1 MRILDLYIARTVMAH
16 SLLAMGVLLGLFMFV
31 TLVDQ
36 LREIGTGNYDI
47 YAALRYVALSLPQ
60 QIYELFPMAVLL
72 GAILG
77 LSSLA
82 VDSELIVMRA
92 SGVSLLQIAGS
103 VLKLGVIFAVVA
115 VLLGEFVTPRTETWA
130 ERGRAEA
137 LQDTVNQRKDYGLWM
152 RDHATYI
159 SVGEVLPDLSLIDLR
174 VFEFDI
180 NGRMRSAVAAAQG
193 RFELQ
198 GRRWRLEDVRQSLF
212 EDEQVRS
219 VNVEAAYW
227 SSALAPE
234 ILAVFLV
241 KPEQLSAYRL
251 DQYIEHL
258 QENAQD
264 TERYELAFWRK
275 VTLPLSTAVM
285 VFIAIPFVFRQIRSG
300 GLGPSL
306 FAGILLGLGFYT
318 ADKGFGYFILVY
330 DIHPVIGALAPTL
343 LFLVVAL
350 VMLRRVA

>member
-1 MRILDLYIARTVMAH
+1 MRILDLYIGRTVLVH

-36 LREIGTGNYDI
+36 LREIGTGGYDI
-47 YAALRYVALSLPQ
+47 YAVVRYVALSIPQ
-60 QIYELFPMAVLL
+60 QLYELFPMAVLL

-82 VDSELIVMRA
+82 VDSELVVMRA
-92 SGVSLLQIAGS
+92 SGVSLLQIAGA
-103 VLKLGVIFAVVA
+103 VLKLGAVFALVA
-115 VLLGEFVTPRTETWA
+115 VLLGEFVTPHSETWA

-137 LQDTVNQRKDYGLWM
+137 LQESVNQRKDYGLWM
-152 RDHATYI
+152 RDHSTYI
-159 SVGEVLPDLSLIDLR
+159 SVGEVLPDLSLIDVR
-174 VFEFDI
+174 VFEFDR

-193 RFELQ
+193 RYEPTQKRWLLQ
-198 GRRWRLEDVRQSLF
+198 EVRQSLF
-212 EDEQVRS
+212 EEKQVLA
-219 VNVEAAYW
+219 VNVEGAYW

-234 ILAVFLV
+234 ILSVFLV

-251 DQYIEHL
+251 EQYIQHL
-258 QENAQD
+258 RENAQD

-285 VFIAIPFVFRQIRSG
+285 VIIAIPFVFRQIRSG
-300 GLGPSL
+300 GLGHSL
-306 FAGILLGLGFYT
+306 FIGILLGLGFYM
-318 ADKGFGYFILVY
+318 ADKGFGYYVLVY
-330 DIHPVIGALAPTL
+330 DIPPIIGALAPTA

-350 VMLRRVA
+350 ILLRRVA